1 MNDDIMEYLIRLC
14 EATREEA
21 MVALGVSP
29 RGVIALSKMAK
40 ACAIMR
46 DRDYVTPEDVRE
58 VFIPV
63 CAHRLQMKPQARIEG
78 LTAEKLCEQILN
90 EVSVSTSKRVR

>member
-1 MNDDIMEYLIRLC
+1 
-14 EATREEA
+14 
-21 MVALGVSP
+21 
-29 RGVIALSKMAK
+29 
-40 ACAIMR
+40 MR